1 MRLVATYAIRVKP
14 GASRTRV
21 GGAYG
26 DPPALIV
33 AVTEPAVDG
42 RANAAAVRAL
52 AEELGL
58 PRGSVGIVSGQT
70 ARTKVVRIDDPPPD
84 VDTRWTALLEQ
95 P

>member
-1 MRLVATYAIRVKP
+1 MATQAIRVKP

-42 RANAAAVRAL
+42 RANEAVLRAL
-52 AEELGL
+52 AEALDV
-58 PRGSVGIVSGQT
+58 PRSTLEIVSGHT
-70 ARTKVVRIDDPPPD
+70 ARTKLVRIEGSEINA
-84 VDTRWTALLEQ
+84 RWTVLLGLTD
-95 P
+95 

>member
-1 MRLVATYAIRVKP
+1 MATHAIRVKP

-42 RANAAAVRAL
+42 RANEAAVRAL
-52 AEELGL
+52 ADALDV
-58 PRGSVGIVSGQT
+58 PRSTLEIVSGHT
-70 ARTKVVRIDDPPPD
+70 ARTKVVRIEGSEIDA
-84 VDTRWTALLEQ
+84 RWTALLGLSD
-95 P
+95 